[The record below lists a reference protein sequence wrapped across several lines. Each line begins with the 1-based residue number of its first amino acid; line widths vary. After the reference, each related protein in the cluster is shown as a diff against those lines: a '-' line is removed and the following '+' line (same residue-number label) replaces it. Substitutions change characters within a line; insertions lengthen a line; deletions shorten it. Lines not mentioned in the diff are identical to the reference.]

1 MTWNPV
7 VVFIYRMNEVTWPNS
22 IGGVDVDD
30 VTALSRDREPPAA
43 ETDRQSST
51 CHYVLASSSTL
62 RSGRV
67 YSPRYPGN
75 FAPDVDC
82 VYHFQAATSATGNL
96 DERIVVSLLSVQLGQ
111 LPGHYSTSR

>member
-111 LPGHYSTSR
+111 LPGYYSTSR